1 MEPDFMERGYLLPKG
16 CKDLIDALK
25 LKPQQPPAPRPVLP
39 LEAFNLKPELLKFKP
54 TQPSPPHSA
63 PPAPLPPIIGEI
75 VVPLQTTVSKLADL
89 LGKKPLQII
98 ADVLQL
104 GFFVSATETL
114 TFEIISGVARKYG
127 FIAIRT
133 A

>member
-1 MEPDFMERGYLLPKG
+1 MNRGYLLPKG

-25 LKPQQPPAPRPVLP
+25 LKSQQPSLPRPVLP
-39 LEAFNLKPELLKFKP
+39 LDALNLKPQLAKFKP
-54 TQPSPPHSA
+54 TQPPPQQPS
-63 PPAPLPPIIGEI
+63 APLPPIVGEI
-75 VVPLQTTVSKLADL
+75 VVPWQTTVSKLAEL
-89 LGKKPLQII
+89 LEKKPLQII

-104 GFFVSATETL
+104 GFFVSAKDSL
-114 TFEIISGVARKYG
+114 TYEIIASVARKYG